1 MSTLEL
7 QQPSNNAMDGSVS
20 NDKEANISSS
30 VQKKG
35 GWITF
40 PFIAA
45 TLAGLLIGGWGWV
58 TNLIVYLI
66 EEFHIKSI
74 DATQIANVLNGCLS
88 MIPIVAAIIA
98 DSFLSSF
105 TVVVICTGFAVLG
118 TVFLTLTATLDSLRP
133 QLNPTKVQLATL
145 YAALTLATIGLGAPR
160 FTLATMGANQLD
172 KAKDQGVFFNWF
184 YFVLFGSAVISST
197 VIVYVEDS
205 ISWRLGFGLC
215 AAANFVALL
224 IFLLGNRFYRP
235 DKPQG
240 SPFTGLARVIV
251 ATFHKR
257 NVKLS
262 SKSEDYYLGNDK
274 QNKIMA
280 SMPTKSF
287 RFLNRAAQKS
297 EGDINSD
304 GSVAKPWRLCT
315 IQQVE
320 DLKTLIRIFPIWT
333 TTIFLSTPI
342 AIQANMVVLQALAM
356 DRHLGPKFKIPAG
369 SFLVIV
375 LLSNC
380 LTLALMDRFILPAWQ
395 KLTGKSLTPL
405 QRVGIGHGFNVLS
418 MAISALV
425 EAKRLKI
432 AHDQHLQDQN
442 GAIVPML
449 GLWLFPQLVVQ
460 GIGEAFH
467 FPSQITLYYQDFPVS
482 LKGTATALVSAV
494 IGVAYYVS
502 TALVDLIRNV
512 TGWLP
517 DDINHGRLD
526 NLYWTLVVIGMV
538 NLGYFLVCAS
548 FYQYQNVG
556 KEVQI
561 VDGETSQDA

>member
-7 QQPSNNAMDGSVS
+7 QQPSSNAMDGSVS
-20 NDKEANISSS
+20 DDKEANISTS
-30 VQKKG
+30 VRKKG
-35 GWITF
+35 
-40 PFIAA
+40 A
-45 TLAGLLIGGWGWV
+45 TLAGLLIGGGGWLM
-58 TNLIVYLI
+58 NLIVYLI

-105 TVVVICTGFAVLG
+105 TVVVICTGFALLG
-118 TVFLTLTATLDSLRP
+118 TVFLTLTATLNSLRP
-133 QLNPTKVQLATL
+133 QLCESGSSLCQNPTKVQLATL
-145 YAALTLATIGLGAPR
+145 YAALTLASIGFGAPR
-160 FTLATMGANQLD
+160 FTLATMGANQYD
-172 KAKDQGVFFNWF
+172 KPKDQGVFFNWF
-184 YFVLFGSAVISST
+184 YFVFWASAVLSST

-215 AAANFVALL
+215 VAANFVALVF
-224 IFLLGNRFYRP
+224 FLLGNRFYRH

-240 SPFTGLARVIV
+240 SPFTG
-251 ATFHKR
+251 
-257 NVKLS
+257 
-262 SKSEDYYLGNDK
+262 
-274 QNKIMA
+274 
-280 SMPTKSF
+280 
-287 RFLNRAAQKS
+287 FLNRAAQKS
-297 EGDINSD
+297 EGDINSN

-342 AIQANMVVLQALAM
+342 AILANMVVLQALAM

-369 SFLVIV
+369 SFLVVV

-380 LTLALMDRFILPAWQ
+380 LTLALMDRFILPTWQ

-405 QRVGIGHGFNVLS
+405 QRVGIGHGLNVLS
-418 MAISALV
+418 MAMSALV

-432 AHDQHLQDQN
+432 AHDEHLQDQN

-460 GIGEAFH
+460 GNGEAFH
-467 FPSQITLYYQDFPVS
+467 FPGQITLYYQDFPVS

-502 TALVDLIRNV
+502 TAVVDLIRNV

-526 NLYWTLVVIGMV
+526 NVYWTLVVIGMV

-548 FYQYQNVG
+548 FYKYQNVD
-556 KEVQI
+556 KQVQLN
-561 VDGETSQDA
+561 DGETSQDDA